1 MKALLRVIPPILLLA
16 SSLALPER
24 AYAQIPVTD
33 AANLVANQASHT
45 ANLAKWVESIANL
58 RTQIDQLNRQINI
71 QDDIRQWTGN
81 PADAGTGLILDVL
94 GQKDLARDYGQTRHA
109 MLGLVHSLDSLKRT
123 AEGNYRVVSD
133 LDLDGHELKRDPLT
147 YRRYAVLDATQ
158 DNSEQVTVETK
169 SRERE
174 LQEEIALTLG
184 ELKAAPTDAGT
195 QKLAAKLTA
204 LNGQLAQV
212 EAARRREVD
221 AVALQKIA
229 NDARLEQERLAA
241 AELAAK
247 DDYLAN
253 RRVSAYL
260 NTLKVRQNEIK

>member
-1 MKALLRVIPPILLLA
+1 MKTLLLLFSIPLVA
-16 SSLALPER
+16 S
-24 AYAQIPVTD
+24 AQIPVTD
-33 AANLVANQASHT
+33 IANLANNQVAQAANI
-45 ANLAKWVESIANL
+45 AKWVESINNL

-71 QDDIRQWTGN
+71 QDDIRRWSGN
-81 PADAGTGLILDVL
+81 PAGAGVGLDVL
-94 GQKDLARDYGQTRHA
+94 GEGDLVREYGRGRSA
-109 MLGLVHSLDSLKRT
+109 VLGLVRSLDSLKNT
-123 AEGNYRVVSD
+123 GSGNYRAISD
-133 LDLDGHELKRDPLT
+133 LDLDGGEIQRDSLA

-158 DNSEQVTVETK
+158 ANSEQVAEETK
-169 SRERE
+169 ARETE
-174 LQEEIALTLG
+174 LQEEIALTL
-184 ELKAAPTDAGT
+184 EDLKAAPTDAET

-212 EAARRREVD
+212 EAARKREVD

-253 RRVSAYL
+253 RRVSAYMR
-260 NTLKVRQNEIK
+260 NVKVRQNEAK